1 MNQFVDFFMHNYTK
15 GISML
20 YKHHNFIKVVSFLIN
35 KE

>member
-1 MNQFVDFFMHNYTK
+1 MEQLVNFVLQGYTK

-20 YKHHNFIKVVSFLIN
+20 YKHQNFIKVVNYLIN

>member
-1 MNQFVDFFMHNYTK
+1 MDTIVNFVMQHYTK

-20 YKHHNFIKVVSFLIN
+20 YKHQNFIKVVSYLIN

>member
-1 MNQFVDFFMHNYTK
+1 MDTIVNFVMHNYTK

-20 YKHHNFIKVVSFLIN
+20 YKHQNFIKVVTFLIN